1 MATEKR
7 LIDLTG
13 QQFGKLVV
21 IEYAGRNERRE
32 SLWRCHCDCGNES
45 VVRGDVLRRGTTE
58 SCGCGKGLKH
68 GYHKKRWYS
77 SYKAMMERCYLPS
90 SENYKRYGGKGIV
103 VCEEWHD
110 INKFAEWVETSGY
123 VPGLT
128 IDRIDPLG
136 NYEPSNCQ
144 WLTRSENSK
153 KQFADRKQRTKEM
166 VEVVHGRWLDVK
178 ETDMYVPDM
187 HYTTTHTAETCSV
200 CNVRSGFIGSKLYLY
215 DSYCPNCGADM
226 RERKEK

>member
-1 MATEKR
+1 MANEKR

-13 QQFGKLVV
+13 QRFGHLLV

-32 SLWRCHCDCGNES
+32 SLWRCQCDCGNES
-45 VVRGDVLRRGTTE
+45 IVRGDVLRRGTTE

-68 GYHKKRWYS
+68 GFHKKPWYS

-90 SENYKRYGGKGIV
+90 SGNYSRYGGKGV
-103 VCEEWHD
+103 TVCEEWHD

-123 VPGLT
+123 EPGLT

-153 KQFADRKQRTKEM
+153 KQFADRKKRDKEM
-166 VEVVHGRWLDVK
+166 VEVVHGRWETVSSMLGYLCCSQCKDVYIWDTWLGDGK
-178 ETDMYVPDM
+178 W
-187 HYTTTHTAETCSV
+187 
-200 CNVRSGFIGSKLYLY
+200 N
-215 DSYCPNCGADM
+215 YCPNCGADM
-226 RERKEK
+226 RERNDK